1 MVTAQQNR
9 IATETQIR
17 QAHCK
22 RRHGEIQERVIA
34 RNIAFFRNSDL
45 VNMRL

>member
-9 IATETQIR
+9 IATETQS
-17 QAHCK
+17 
-22 RRHGEIQERVIA
+22 HGEIQERVIA